1 VPQAAGTGTVPGMT
15 ALPYKGISRRRVNNI
30 SMAGKKARHAT
41 PQRPPLNAA
50 LVNLVLSRAISR
62 VLPGEYELSPPVYS
76 LLSANLI
83 TIVLAIIGN
92 WDAATTIFIFWAQSV
107 IIGIFTIA
115 SIIGADTLAIKAD
128 IEARDRERGEDITL
142 DPRRIRRQQFMFAGM
157 FFVHYGIFH
166 LAYYDFIINSAI
178 LGPVDIMSPGIWAS
192 CAIFFANHLY
202 SFLFYRTRERRG
214 EEYVNLAFIAP
225 YFRIVPMHLIIF
237 IGAIIIV
244 VLSIFGITSTL
255 PVLVVFLL
263 LKTAADLAM
272 HLWKHT
278 A

>member
-1 VPQAAGTGTVPGMT
+1 
-15 ALPYKGISRRRVNNI
+15 
-30 SMAGKKARHAT
+30 MAGKKPRVPAS
-41 PQRPPLNAA
+41 PRPKVTLELMSLA
-50 LVNLVLSRAISR
+50 LSRGISR
-62 VLPGEYELSPPVYS
+62 VLPFEPELTPPVFA
-76 LLSANLI
+76 LLSANLL
-83 TIVLAIIGN
+83 TIILAIIGN
-92 WDAATTIFIFWAQSV
+92 WDAASTILIFWAQSV

-128 IEARDRERGEDITL
+128 MDARYRERGEYIVL
-142 DPRRIRRQQFMFAGM
+142 DPHQVKKHQYILAVM

-178 LGPVDIMSPGIWAS
+178 LGPVDLAQYGIWIS

-214 EEYVNLAFIAP
+214 EEYVNDTFIGP

-237 IGAIIIV
+237 IGAV
-244 VLSIFGITSTL
+244 VILILGILGISSTL
-255 PVLVVFLL
+255 PVLVIFLL

-272 HLWKHT
+272 HLWKH
-278 A
+278 AA